1 MKAIEAGNEM
11 AALAMPKSE
20 PVTHHIHATLNPTAE
35 TAAIIAHRYGCFEI
49 ERANIQAKTNA
60 MAISGDDPIRSIRAH
75 HRPSLPKRR
84 SGRKPAPKLMRTAK
98 MTRTRF
104 KTAKGI
110 VASTVLKCRIS
121 ETFANRS
128 ARKKTRCLQLGRG
141 CQSRFGWLAVVFKNF
156 DCWRFRNNNLKAVP
170 IGGDKV
176 AVTSIIGTV
185 KPCQGA
191 FGLPCMTSNE
201 KGRLGRSWSGIRCSP
216 QF

>member
-128 ARKKTRCLQLGRG
+128 ARKKPDVCNWAEAVSLVLVESCRNPTRGRG
-141 CQSRFGWLAVVFKNF
+141 SLSRQ
-156 DCWRFRNNNLKAVP
+156 RR
-170 IGGDKV
+170 
-176 AVTSIIGTV
+176 
-185 KPCQGA
+185 
-191 FGLPCMTSNE
+191 
-201 KGRLGRSWSGIRCSP
+201 
-216 QF
+216 